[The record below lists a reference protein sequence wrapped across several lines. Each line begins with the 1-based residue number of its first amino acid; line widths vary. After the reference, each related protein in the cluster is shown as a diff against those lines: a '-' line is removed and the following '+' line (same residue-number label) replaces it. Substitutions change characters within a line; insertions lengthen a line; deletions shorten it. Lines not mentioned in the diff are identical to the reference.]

1 MNIYYA
7 MIYVAEVLYE
17 VQTVFYI
24 IYKLYVEPETP
35 ETVRWNRLWKVNF
48 SAGSFVAL
56 EYVLVQSHVYLL
68 F

>member
-17 VQTVFYI
+17 VT
-24 IYKLYVEPETP
+24 YKLSVEPETP
-35 ETVRWNRLWKVNF
+35 ETVKWNRLWKVNF

>member
-17 VQTVFYI
+17 VQLVFYI
-24 IYKLYVEPETP
+24 TYKLSVEPETQ
-35 ETVRWNRLWKVNF
+35 ETVKWNRLWKVNF

>member
-24 IYKLYVEPETP
+24 TYKLSVEPETP
-35 ETVRWNRLWKVNF
+35 ETVKWNRLWKVNF
-48 SAGSFVAL
+48 SAGSFVVL

>member
-17 VQTVFYI
+17 VQPVFYI
-24 IYKLYVEPETP
+24 IYKLPVEPETP
-35 ETVRWNRLWKVNF
+35 ATVKWNRLRKVNF

>member
-24 IYKLYVEPETP
+24 IYKLYVEPETS

>member
-17 VQTVFYI
+17 VQPVFYI
-24 IYKLYVEPETP
+24 IYKLPETP
-35 ETVRWNRLWKVNF
+35 ETVKWNRLRKVNF

>member
-17 VQTVFYI
+17 VQPVFYI
-24 IYKLYVEPETP
+24 IYNSLWTQRRQRQLSEIGFEKWTL
-35 ETVRWNRLWKVNF
+35 VR
-48 SAGSFVAL
+48 VASL
-56 EYVLVQSHVYLL
+56 RWST

>member
-17 VQTVFYI
+17 VQPVFYI
-24 IYKLYVEPETP
+24 IYKLPVEPETP
-35 ETVRWNRLWKVNF
+35 ETVKWNRLRKVNF

>member
-7 MIYVAEVLYE
+7 MIYVAEE
-17 VQTVFYI
+17 VQT
-24 IYKLYVEPETP
+24 YKLSVEPETP
-35 ETVRWNRLWKVNF
+35 ETVKWNRLWKVNF

-68 F
+68 L

>member
-7 MIYVAEVLYE
+7 MIYVAEE
-17 VQTVFYI
+17 VQT
-24 IYKLYVEPETP
+24 YKLSVEPETP
-35 ETVRWNRLWKVNF
+35 ETVKWNRLWKVNF

>member
-24 IYKLYVEPETP
+24 IYKLYLEPETP

>member
-7 MIYVAEVLYE
+7 MISVAEVLYE
-17 VQTVFYI
+17 VQPVFYI
-24 IYKLYVEPETP
+24 IYKLSVDPETP
-35 ETVRWNRLWKVNF
+35 ETVKWNRLWKVNF

-56 EYVLVQSHVYLL
+56 EYVQVQSHVYLL

>member
-24 IYKLYVEPETP
+24 TYKLSVEPEMP
-35 ETVRWNRLWKVNF
+35 ETVKWNRLWKVNF

-56 EYVLVQSHVYLL
+56 EYVLVQSHLYLL

>member
-17 VQTVFYI
+17 VQPVFYI
-24 IYKLYVEPETP
+24 IYKLPVEPETP
-35 ETVRWNRLWKVNF
+35 ETVKWNRLWKVNF

-56 EYVLVQSHVYLL
+56 EYVLAQSHVYLL